1 MDPSPP
7 TDPPMAPA
15 EMCEMVGRLI
25 FRGLPVPESVFL
37 FAGGCR
43 PWLQLQSAD
52 LEEWAEQVA
61 AVGEWTTHGNKEHYR
76 GHAGGFDLIAVRDHV
91 CAVTP

>member
-25 FRGLPVPESVFL
+25 FRGLPVPAMVWLS
-37 FAGGCR
+37 GR
-43 PWLQLQSAD
+43 PHVHVQAAD
-52 LEEWAEQVA
+52 LDEWVEQTA
-61 AVGEWTTHGNKEHYR
+61 ATDGEWHRNGTREHYL

-91 CAVTP
+91 CAVTS